1 MADSSKPYFQA
12 IESTLNSAL
21 CLRNFPS
28 QVVERHNKPEVEA
41 RMSKELILNPVV
53 LARDQ
58 NQQVLIEPS
67 INSTRI
73 SIKIKQID
81 NLETILVDRFT
92 RALMLRA
99 EEFMILRR
107 KPVDGYSIS
116 FLITHQHME
125 TYKKEE
131 LIEFFID
138 FLKTI
143 DAEVSSMK
151 LNVNARA
158 GVVAGVYLTQFF

>member
-1 MADSSKPYFQA
+1 
-12 IESTLNSAL
+12 
-21 CLRNFPS
+21 
-28 QVVERHNKPEVEA
+28 
-41 RMSKELILNPVV
+41 MSKELLLNPVTI
-53 LARDQ
+53 ARDA

-81 NLETILVDRFT
+81 NLETVLVDRFT

-99 EEFMILRR
+99 EDFMILRR
-107 KPVDGYSIS
+107 KPVEGYSIS

-125 TYKKEE
+125 TYKKAE
-131 LIEFFID
+131 LVEFFTH
-138 FLKTI
+138 FLKEI
-143 DAEVSSMK
+143 DAEVSTMK

-158 GVVAGVYLTQFF
+158 SVVAGVYLTQFF